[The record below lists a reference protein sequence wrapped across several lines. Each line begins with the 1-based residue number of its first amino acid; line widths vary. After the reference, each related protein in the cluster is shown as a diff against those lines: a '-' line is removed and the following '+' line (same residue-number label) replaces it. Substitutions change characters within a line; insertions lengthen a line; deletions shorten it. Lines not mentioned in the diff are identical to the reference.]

1 MEPDQIEKAIIGVL
15 SETNIPLLAREI
27 SVLLNM
33 KYPGN
38 KFTKAQIKP
47 ILWGKNLRQVVKYDP
62 NTFKYYLS
70 DLINKSDNQFDFKQK
85 SITSE
90 KFNTDTPS
98 IIDFDKLKKILDEE
112 EMRISNPSIRLF
124 KENILFR
131 LQND

>member
-1 MEPDQIEKAIIGVL
+1 MERDQIEKAIVGVL

-47 ILWGKNLRQVVKYDP
+47 IIWGKNLRQVVKFDP
-62 NTFKYYLS
+62 NTFKYFLT
-70 DLINKSDNQFDFKQK
+70 DLINKSDYQFDFTAK
-85 SITSE
+85 SIKSE
-90 KFNTDTPS
+90 LLSTDTS
-98 IIDFDKLKKILDEE
+98 SLIDFDKLKKIFDEE
-112 EMRISNPSIRLF
+112 ELRISNPSIRLF
-124 KENILFR
+124 IENVLFR